1 MVVSR
6 RVLRAFS
13 EGGVWDFADGSPRA
27 AGESPSTGVPG

>member
-13 EGGVWDFADGSPRA
+13 DGGVWDFADAGPRRPA
-27 AGESPSTGVPG
+27 T